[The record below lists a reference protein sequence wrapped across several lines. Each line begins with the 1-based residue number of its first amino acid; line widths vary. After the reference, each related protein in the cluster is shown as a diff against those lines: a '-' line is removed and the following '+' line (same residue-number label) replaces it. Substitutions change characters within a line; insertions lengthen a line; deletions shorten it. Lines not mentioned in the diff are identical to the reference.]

1 MTYARALLKILMFN
15 YEFPPIGGGGGWVT
29 YFLGKHF
36 VAAGHQVTVVTS
48 QFEDLPATEVIEGM
62 TIRRVP
68 VWRKNRDVC
77 AVYEMLTY
85 VISSTYYGQSIAKIF
100 QPDVVQVFFGIPSGA
115 CAYWLQRI
123 QNLPYVVFLG
133 GRDVPRPNPDP
144 PYYRWLYLLLK
155 PIIRSIWHKAE
166 QVVACSDGLRQL
178 ALATDPEIA
187 IDVIP
192 DGLELDRFAC
202 PDKACPRAGSGATD
216 AESVKILTIG
226 RLIPRKGFQFLIQ
239 AIPQMVSRARNPFQ
253 IDIVGDGPY
262 RAQLQKMVKDLKI
275 EKYVHFSGSVDYAD
289 LPDKYRQADIFALCS
304 SAEGMPL
311 VVLEAMGAGL
321 PIVASKVQGIEDLVA
336 VGQNGALV
344 EPGNIEQI
352 TDQLTNL
359 INHPDQRRRMG
370 ETSVSRVQR
379 YDWKNIAE
387 AYLQIYQR
395 ITQS

>member
-1 MTYARALLKILMFN
+1 
-15 YEFPPIGGGGGWVT
+15 
-29 YFLGKHF
+29 
-36 VAAGHQVTVVTS
+36 
-48 QFEDLPATEVIEGM
+48 
-62 TIRRVP
+62 
-68 VWRKNRDVC
+68 
-77 AVYEMLTY
+77 
-85 VISSTYYGQSIAKIF
+85 
-100 QPDVVQVFFGIPSGA
+100 
-115 CAYWLQRI
+115 
-123 QNLPYVVFLG
+123 
-133 GRDVPRPNPDP
+133 
-144 PYYRWLYLLLK
+144 
-155 PIIRSIWHKAE
+155 
-166 QVVACSDGLRQL
+166 
-178 ALATDPEIA
+178 
-187 IDVIP
+187 
-192 DGLELDRFAC
+192 
-202 PDKACPRAGSGATD
+202 
-216 AESVKILTIG
+216 
-226 RLIPRKGFQFLIQ
+226 
-239 AIPQMVSRARNPFQ
+239 MVSRARNPFQ

-359 INHPDQRRRMG
+359 INQPDQRRRMG

>member
-1 MTYARALLKILMFN
+1 MKNGNNGLDISGRKGARIR
-15 YEFPPIGGGGGWVT
+15 
-29 YFLGKHF
+29 
-36 VAAGHQVTVVTS
+36 AAADGEVV
-48 QFEDLPATEVIEGM
+48 
-62 TIRRVP
+62 
-68 VWRKNRDVC
+68 
-77 AVYEMLTY
+77 Y
-85 VISSTYYGQSIAKIF
+85 
-100 QPDVVQVFFGIPSGA
+100 
-115 CAYWLQRI
+115 
-123 QNLPYVVFLG
+123 
-133 GRDVPRPNPDP
+133 
-144 PYYRWLYLLLK
+144 
-155 PIIRSIWHKAE
+155 
-166 QVVACSDGLRQL
+166 
-178 ALATDPEIA
+178 
-187 IDVIP
+187 
-192 DGLELDRFAC
+192 
-202 PDKACPRAGSGATD
+202 AGSGLRGYGQLLIIQHNDVFLSAYAHNQALLVSEGATVRGGQTVAKMGDTD

-344 EPGNIEQI
+344 EPGSIEQI
-352 TDQLTNL
+352 TDHLTNL